1 MHLRHAALAKRAGF
15 LVSSFMFVAA
25 LGNAQDV
32 SDANPD
38 QTIRINVSKTDQ
50 LAATGVS
57 GSSKHIF
64 PPKPGYG
71 VRNASPKRIRQS
83 TNASSASQVPA
94 FEHNGGGVPSPGFYP
109 ADLID
114 TSQGPVVTR
123 AENHPIYVNTT
134 PGAIGHPGK
143 LLRDLGKSEMVHVVD
158 QYVGRTEGN
167 RYKAGLGALLSY
179 SVSGAL
185 QDADI
190 DAIVHTAA
198 AAFGKTG
205 YKVMYHIFLAEGQD
219 VCSQGE
225 CYSPDDPNNFYF
237 CAYHDSLD
245 FSDIGHVLYTMVPYQ
260 AVAGCEEGPSSP
272 NGLVVDSTMST
283 LSHEF
288 FETITDPDGTA
299 WWNENS
305 LDLYGDEIADTCV
318 LTVYDPVFTLNGTK
332 YELQAE
338 YSNKCHACTYTP

>member
-1 MHLRHAALAKRAGF
+1 M
-15 LVSSFMFVAA
+15 
-25 LGNAQDV
+25 
-32 SDANPD
+32 
-38 QTIRINVSKTDQ
+38 
-50 LAATGVS
+50 
-57 GSSKHIF
+57 
-64 PPKPGYG
+64 
-71 VRNASPKRIRQS
+71 
-83 TNASSASQVPA
+83 
-94 FEHNGGGVPSPGFYP
+94 PSPGFYP
-109 ADLID
+109 ADLTD
-114 TSQGPVVTR
+114 TSQGPVVAR

-134 PGAIGHPGK
+134 PAAIGRPGK
-143 LLRDLGKSEMVHVVD
+143 LLRDLGKRKMVHVVD
-158 QYVGRTEGN
+158 QYVGRTEDN

-190 DAIVHTAA
+190 ETIVHTAA

-205 YKVMYHIFLAEGQD
+205 YKVIYHIFLAEGQD
-219 VCSQGE
+219 VCSQGD
-225 CYSPDDPNNFYF
+225 CYSPDDPNTFYF

-338 YSNKCHACTYTP
+338 YSNKYHACTYVP